1 MTDVSNSKMEG
12 AVTADIIRSMNEIGE
27 KIHEKIILPI
37 HGLIVTR
44 LFSKSI
50 WELDRDGIDAIQRM
64 LSDLGLITISEDDA
78 SSRNTELGTELNVDL
93 LEVFLGI
100 MFEPDA
106 VDILEKYGFLDEGAA
121 RASLTIWRSRWRR
134 RGGIRSCVRLCRRH
148 ISTFCPGGGVSL
160 H

>member
-1 MTDVSNSKMEG
+1 MEG
-12 AVTADIIRSMNEIGE
+12 AVTADIIRSMNETGE

-50 WELDRDGIDAIQRM
+50 WDLDRDGIDAIQRR

-93 LEVFLGI
+93 LEVFLGN
-100 MFEPDA
+100 MFEPEA
-106 VDILEKYGFLDEGAA
+106 VHILEKYGFLDEGRRESVFDDLEVALETKRGHTVMRPIVQKA
-121 RASLTIWRSRWRR
+121 YLDFLSR
-134 RGGIRSCVRLCRRH
+134 RGRLAPL
-148 ISTFCPGGGVSL
+148 TGAT
-160 H
+160 